1 MSSQTN
7 DAGFIAGSPALAP
20 PTDDSANYH
29 TWKDFTEAP
38 GVIFHQY
45 GRIKTPGRS
54 PNTVFPKEQSLNNVI
69 GEFLYDDAMTVE
81 WNMDFFL
88 NNTQNPF
95 CRDVLNS
102 PTLKDHQWSHLGD
115 NHWTNSLHA
124 SINKCEE
131 QLLTCVKTTLTL
143 IIKDVP
149 QLKPVIDIDE
159 TAEQICQ
166 ILRVAP
172 KTFNLSSIIN
182 VSKECKGQSFAD
194 ILENEALTSM
204 CITQSINAEADHMS
218 FFLNESDD
226 ASMGWKVDLDAD
238 GVPHAETAQFI
249 ISLLCNLDQK
259 DTLIDAFQYHADD
272 IPSTFWVNKTNPDG
286 VIAQIESPQ
295 ISVNGDKVGYGM
307 ARGSAWLHLFERTL
321 KNSQIKCFQSLLYM
335 ITRRPPADH
344 GDMTNYGNVCTQE
357 TFDFVTGQAVSGDTS
372 VLHA

>member
-115 NHWTNSLHA
+115 NHWTNSLHT

-172 KTFNLSSIIN
+172 KNFTCRALMLARISRATRLQRSWRTRLSHQCVSRSQSTSKPNIRHSFSTNL
-182 VSKECKGQSFAD
+182 
-194 ILENEALTSM
+194 TM
-204 CITQSINAEADHMS
+204 HP
-218 FFLNESDD
+218 
-226 ASMGWKVDLDAD
+226 WD
-238 GVPHAETAQFI
+238 GG
-249 ISLLCNLDQK
+249 
-259 DTLIDAFQYHADD
+259 LIWIQ
-272 IPSTFWVNKTNPDG
+272 TV
-286 VIAQIESPQ
+286 
-295 ISVNGDKVGYGM
+295 
-307 ARGSAWLHLFERTL
+307 
-321 KNSQIKCFQSLLYM
+321 
-335 ITRRPPADH
+335 
-344 GDMTNYGNVCTQE
+344 
-357 TFDFVTGQAVSGDTS
+357 
-372 VLHA
+372 